1 VVQGRLLYLH
11 KRGAGEPRP
20 KREHDAYFESRK
32 LDAQTLNEAL
42 GRFKGETFTVEF
54 YEVVGINREWY
65 RNKRLGRVTAKDEQ
79 ILGDRHTRLTL
90 ASYILDK
97 MERIFRECNDADSVN
112 LYMHAAT
119 SLRKTLLTADYFKK
133 PLTQIRDDFV
143 AVSGFLQ
150 ALSTKTSIEILEAD
164 QAVDAYRDVVSRNIS
179 YEVKIYAQ

>member
-11 KRGAGEPRP
+11 KRDASAPRP
-20 KREHDAYFESRK
+20 KRDIDSYFETRK
-32 LDAQTLNEAL
+32 LEAQSLNEAL
-42 GRFKGETFTVEF
+42 SRFKGDAFTVEF

-65 RNKRLGRVTAKDEQ
+65 RNKRLGRVSAKDEQ
-79 ILGDRHTRLTL
+79 VLGDRHTRLTL
-90 ASYILDK
+90 ASYVMDK

-119 SLRKTLLTADYFKK
+119 SLRKTLLTDDYFKK

-150 ALSTKTSIEILEAD
+150 AISAKTGIEILEAD
-164 QAVDAYRDVVSRNIS
+164 QAVEAYRDVVSQKIGHR
-179 YEVKIYAQ
+179 VGIYAE